1 MLKIISS
8 NYLGKSKITT
18 NTSFWRTIL
27 TFSLPSLVLR
37 HIFWKF
43 TPVVD
48 FVYLN
53 ANLDFHLDFKELCVG
68 LFKESKWHHLWKW
81 LENSSWTAVEA
92 CKSSH
97 AQKTNFFLTSQISS
111 FTLNLS
117 HQGFELK
124 FKIFL
129 ILFLFKRQLHPF
141 NR

>member
-1 MLKIISS
+1 MKIISS

-18 NTSFWRTIL
+18 NTLFWRTIL
-27 TFSLPSLVLR
+27 TFSLPSFKAYFLEIHTCCWLCLSECKS
-37 HIFWKF
+37 W
-43 TPVVD
+43 
-48 FVYLN
+48 L
-53 ANLDFHLDFKELCVG
+53 FHLDFKELCVG
-68 LFKESKWHHLWKW
+68 LFKESKWHLWKW

-117 HQGFELK
+117 HQSFELK

-129 ILFLFKRQLHPF
+129 ILFLFKRQLHSF